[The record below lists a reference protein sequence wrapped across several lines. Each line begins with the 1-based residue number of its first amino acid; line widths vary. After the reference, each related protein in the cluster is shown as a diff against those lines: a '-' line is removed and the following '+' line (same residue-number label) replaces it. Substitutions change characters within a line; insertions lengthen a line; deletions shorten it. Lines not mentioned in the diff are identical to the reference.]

1 MEQDGV
7 ELLLAQADRIG
18 IRHMAGPQ
26 TGARITRIEIATVGE
41 LEDAPVGSLVI
52 VGASEGRLPSAYQ
65 VDIAVRQAIARRFAG
80 LVFAGAFPLA
90 ETARQLA
97 ARGAVPVLMADE
109 ATASELAVVIDRIVR
124 GGAADALAR
133 AERAIELASAAATEG
148 AGSEGV
154 LAAASG
160 ALGTELSLVEDAT
173 VAWTDRDAVCI
184 GELPVGRL
192 VAATADAAVFV
203 AVPVIAATLS
213 RALQHELGE
222 RFAPTQSR
230 ADLLIELIYA
240 ESSRLDGFGAEAARL
255 GFPLPLSHVVGWLR
269 PTHRRDPELRAPR
282 SVGPAVELFALQSL
296 HEREEAWHVALIHDD
311 VILVS
316 SEQHGAGDHQRR
328 LREAGERIRDYATAT
343 AGGDWVYTLGLGT
356 PQVGASGL
364 RQSAA
369 EARIAVEAAIA
380 GGRLGEARATDVT
393 GLRRVLLEFYASPLS
408 RRLLDDLLAPLDA
421 LGPEKSDIAV
431 RTLAAYLG
439 HRNSLV
445 RAAAE
450 LNLHPNAVNYRVRR
464 LETSLGLD
472 LEDPDERFAVELAC
486 RMRLLAPTRGR

>member
-1 MEQDGV
+1 MEQ
-7 ELLLAQADRIG
+7 LIAQADRIG
-18 IRHMAGPQ
+18 IRHVAGPDHSPLI
-26 TGARITRIEIATVGE
+26 AHVEIAPIGELDEATVG
-41 LEDAPVGSLVI
+41 ALVI
-52 VGASEGRLPSAYQ
+52 VAAPEGRRPSAYQ
-65 VDIAVRQAIARRFAG
+65 VDIALRQAVARRFAG
-80 LVFAGAFPLA
+80 IVFAGEFPLA

-97 ARGAVPVLMADE
+97 ARGAVPVLMSE
-109 ATASELAVVIDRIVR
+109 TGTASELAVVIDRILR
-124 GGAADALAR
+124 GGAADSLAR
-133 AERAIELASAAATEG
+133 AEHAIERASAAASGG
-148 AGSEGV
+148 AGSREI
-154 LAAASG
+154 LEAASG
-160 ALGTELSLVEDAT
+160 ALGVELSIVEDPTAN
-173 VAWTDRDAVCI
+173 WMDPDAVCV
-184 GELPVGRL
+184 GELAVGRL
-192 VAATADAAVFV
+192 VAEHTDAAVLV
-203 AVPVIAATLS
+203 ALPVIAAAVS

-240 ESSRLDGFGAEAARL
+240 ESSRLDGFGVEAARL
-255 GFPLPLSHVVGWLR
+255 GFPLSLSHVVGWLR

-282 SVGPAVELFALQSL
+282 SVGPAVELFALQLL
-296 HEREEAWHVALIHDD
+296 HERSEAWHVAHLHDD

-328 LREAGERIRDYATAT
+328 LREVGERIRDYATAT
-343 AGGDWVYTLGLGT
+343 AGGEWVYTLGLGT

-369 EARIAVEAAIA
+369 EARISAEAAIA

-408 RRLLDDLLAPLDA
+408 RRLLDDVLAPLDA

-445 RAAAE
+445 RAAAD

-464 LETSLGLD
+464 LEQTLGLD
-472 LEDPDERFAVELAC
+472 LEDPDERFAAELAC
-486 RMRLLAPTRGR
+486 RMRLLAPRGR